1 MVALLFSL
9 QSLATGAPAAAASSG
24 GNDLLGG
31 TDLLRLLVL
40 AVGGALVV
48 GNVLALVRPPSH
60 QPVGDRQAAPIRP
73 PLARSVVMIT
83 IGSLAVIWAVATLTS

>member
-1 MVALLFSL
+1 MVALVSWFW
-9 QSLATGAPAAAASSG
+9 AASSGNSG

-48 GNVLALVRPPSH
+48 GNVLALVRPPT
-60 QPVGDRQAAPIRP
+60 QLPAGDRRVAPVRP

>member
-1 MVALLFSL
+1 MVGL
-9 QSLATGAPAAAASSG
+9 TTWVPAASSG

-48 GNVLALVRPPSH
+48 GNVLAFVRPPS
-60 QPVGDRQAAPIRP
+60 QLPSGDQGAPVRP
-73 PLARSVVMIT
+73 PLARSVMMIT
-83 IGSLAVIWAVATLTS
+83 IGSVAVIWAVATLAS